1 MLKVLG
7 RKTSNNVQKVL
18 WCLAELQ
25 RPFQQED
32 YGGPFGKTRT
42 PEYLRL
48 NPHGTVPTLID
59 GEVVVWESNTILRYI
74 ANKAG
79 KTSLYPQDAV
89 ERSVVERWMDWQIG
103 SLSPAFRPLFIAL
116 VRDQRAIVDV
126 PALVGA
132 AAPLFKLL
140 DNALEENAFL
150 AGANLTLADIAI
162 GPMVYRWYTLGLVKD
177 DTPRLSAWFERLGGR
192 PGFREHVMIEMA

>member
-59 GEVVVWESNTILRYI
+59 GEVVERAMPDTTHAQLTVQMVLAFAPAITANSLWLGSDLRV
-74 ANKAG
+74 
-79 KTSLYPQDAV
+79 KTSAGNSRL
-89 ERSVVERWMDWQIG
+89 
-103 SLSPAFRPLFIAL
+103 
-116 VRDQRAIVDV
+116 VDV
-126 PALVGA
+126 IAYREKPAAVPENPPLVTVEIVSRVI
-132 AAPLFKLL
+132 F
-140 DNALEENAFL
+140 
-150 AGANLTLADIAI
+150 T
-162 GPMVYRWYTLGLVKD
+162 
-177 DTPRLSAWFERLGGR
+177 
-192 PGFREHVMIEMA
+192 